1 MGFNCNGFSI
11 KLVKIAQ
18 DSEIRYLFA
27 IDSRVDN
34 SWKVTWEAHVGIW
47 TVFCQT
53 VFRKSLHTW
62 PTREWPAKLSAWII
76 LSMTLIPFTHIIYT
90 YITHK
95 IVRRLFRRK
104 AWRGFYNTHLVRES
118 YSSSRKK
125 SLLFVLLTSLIVI
138 PWKEICTQTQ
148 PTLI

>member
-27 IDSRVDN
+27 INSRVDN
-34 SWKVTWEAHVGIW
+34 LWKVTWEAHVGIW
-47 TVFCQT
+47 TVFCQI

-90 YITHK
+90 HITHK

-104 AWRGFYNTHLVRES
+104 LGEVSTTPTLLERAIHPQERNPCCLF
-118 YSSSRKK
+118 
-125 SLLFVLLTSLIVI
+125 SLLTPHFATCI
-138 PWKEICTQTQ
+138 
-148 PTLI
+148 

>member
-104 AWRGFYNTHLVRES
+104 LGEVSTTPTLLERATHSQKRNPYSLF
-118 YSSSRKK
+118 SSS
-125 SLLFVLLTSLIVI
+125 LLLLYL
-138 PWKEICTQTQ
+138 EICTQTQ
-148 PTLI
+148 PTPI